1 MNRKDTEN
9 PREKVYCVVDKERF
23 EKIKKGAYCFLK
35 LVALA
40 FLFAIFANLIS
51 SCRKDGK
58 VQIYE
63 VKTSGVMYQTSADNK
78 RLKEPVST
86 ETVYFVVEGEKEWK

>member
-1 MNRKDTEN
+1 MNRK
-9 PREKVYCVVDKERF
+9 KAERAVKNVIVIVLF
-23 EKIKKGAYCFLK
+23 
-35 LVALA
+35 A
-40 FLFAIFANLIS
+40 FLFAVFSSLIS
-51 SCRKDGK
+51 GCRKDGK

>member
-1 MNRKDTEN
+1 MNRK
-9 PREKVYCVVDKERF
+9 KAERAV
-23 EKIKKGAYCFLK
+23 KNVI
-35 LVALA
+35 VIALFA
-40 FLFAIFANLIS
+40 FLFAVFSSLIS
-51 SCRKDGK
+51 GCRKDGK

-86 ETVYFVVEGEKEWK
+86 ETVYFVVGGECE

>member
-1 MNRKDTEN
+1 MNRK
-9 PREKVYCVVDKERF
+9 KAERAVKNVIVIVLF
-23 EKIKKGAYCFLK
+23 
-35 LVALA
+35 A
-40 FLFAIFANLIS
+40 FLFAAFSSLIS
-51 SCRKDGK
+51 GCRKDGK

-86 ETVYFVVEGEKEWK
+86 ETVYFVVGGECE

>member
-1 MNRKDTEN
+1 MNRK
-9 PREKVYCVVDKERF
+9 KAERAVKNVIVIVLF
-23 EKIKKGAYCFLK
+23 
-35 LVALA
+35 A
-40 FLFAIFANLIS
+40 FLFAVFSSLIS
-51 SCRKDGK
+51 GCRKDGK

-86 ETVYFVVEGEKEWK
+86 ETVYFVVGGECE